1 MTAIIGQWLRN
12 DNMAGNEKWK
22 HAIKYFNVEFAWH
35 CMAQKKINNL
45 DQEFLLND

>member
-22 HAIKYFNVEFAWH
+22 HAIKYFNVEFAWLH
-35 CMAQKKINNL
+35 YKKKVNNL